1 MALVCSQIGYAD
13 LLWFLRSIAT
23 SCAAPLV
30 FEPVNGLQ
38 DGAFAANCPAWVA
51 MMELNELS
59 MLGSRLLDYSVSF
72 GTGRFLCP
80 DKSRSRRWIKHLVPE
95 WVSRLGC
102 GLGSVVDADSMY
114 GKFSSA
120 LNRAERD
127 GKHYRVEPSLR
138 KPPIALDDA
147 AFLADLITET
157 EQYMESPQVQQ
168 SISHLQLAMLA
179 SCFYAALLSPPT
191 FNSNVGQYCVQLAV
205 LSRWPEDGDICQ
217 SLGEKLEHASFVMG
231 TLTRPYTIPLYCTIY
246 VSSLDTPIDIGLTVD
261 GITSH
266 PISGAP
272 LSLMQLMYLQHPP
285 FWSHSTARKRDGSH
299 LADSCNK
306 RRRTT

>member
-205 LSRWPEDGDICQ
+205 LSRWPEDGDI
-217 SLGEKLEHASFVMG
+217 
-231 TLTRPYTIPLYCTIY
+231 Y
-246 VSSLDTPIDIGLTVD
+246 TPIDIGLTVD